1 MIKSQLKP
9 PLKPKIAKNPEL
21 GQNVPKNIKKEDF
34 MQQMSEEC
42 PILFSQAN
50 SAFRAFSYNTDISK
64 FKKIMVAGT
73 HSVIS
78 MEQSDHNNPLSEL
91 AYEDYKN
98 IEGRRTS
105 IPHIPA

>member
-9 PLKPKIAKNPEL
+9 PIKPKIAKNPEL
-21 GQNVPKNIKKEDF
+21 GQNVPKNIRKEDF

-42 PILFSQAN
+42 PVLFSQAN
-50 SAFRAFSYNTDISK
+50 AAFRAFSYNTDISK
-64 FKKIMVAGT
+64 FKKIIASPHLRT
-73 HSVIS
+73 HSVKS
-78 MEQSDHNNPLSEL
+78 NDQTDHNNPLSEL

-105 IPHIPA
+105 IP